1 MIAIKSDL
9 CEATTGKGTNCTFR
23 HKHFSAVSSR
33 NLCTIH
39 FKKEENDHIDAL
51 AAAQT
56 IVDKKKPFLTVDEI
70 GLPTDKLSA
79 KTFNKLVRHLKK
91 GPKASDRAVEGHIY
105 IYSIASEQGMDYWKV
120 GMTNKDADARLKE
133 WETAHKVRILKRAS
147 FKVKTGTAFVER
159 AIHLYLSYCR
169 MLRTPVTED
178 KKLMYSVWYETN
190 QVIED
195 VHYDT
200 LLLSNMYDSPKKLQE
215 AMVVKKKHKEWFCAP
230 IEDVLNVV
238 NKITNL

>member
-23 HKHFSAVSSR
+23 HKHFSAISSR

-39 FKKEENDHIDAL
+39 FKKEENDNIDKLTL
-51 AAAQT
+51 ASAK
-56 IVDKKKPFLTVDEI
+56 DEPYLTVETL
-70 GLPTDKLSA
+70 GLPTDKLSKKA
-79 KTFNKLVRHLKK
+79 LNKLIRHLKK
-91 GPKASDRAVEGHIY
+91 GPKASDKAVEGHIY

-120 GMTNKDADARLKE
+120 GMTNKDADERLKE
-133 WETAHKVRILKRAS
+133 WETHHKVRILKRAS

-159 AIHLYLSYCR
+159 TIHLYLSYCR

-200 LLLSNMYDSPKKLQE
+200 LLTMYDDSPKKLRE

-230 IEDVLNVV
+230 IENVLNVV
-238 NKITNL
+238 NKITSL